1 MRITHHVIAGDVAV
15 NHLHRQ
21 ILGEFIDDRPGPA
34 GSRLKRLAQICI
46 LDMDS
51 EQFHRAHAVPQIPL
65 QYPVDADVV
74 EIRQRTSGPAR
85 QVTESAHHRRA
96 EIHLTA
102 ERSPVEVANHP
113 GEQPAVDVDGG
124 DRIPAGELHVG
135 GGPDVLGC
143 GNERC
148 RGVLG
153 LELGQAERGV
163 GDLEYADRRSAVR

>member
-1 MRITHHVIAGDVAV
+1 MEGLDGDQRAGGRGAVVTQDRGNGDGQFTDRPGARQIPKVDEAVGNSVRITHHVIAGDVAV

-96 EIHLTA
+96 EMHLTA

-113 GEQPAVDVDGG
+113 DE
-124 DRIPAGELHVG
+124 
-135 GGPDVLGC
+135 
-143 GNERC
+143 
-148 RGVLG
+148 
-153 LELGQAERGV
+153 
-163 GDLEYADRRSAVR
+163 